1 MWDLLL
7 SNMMLIMRIPV
18 IAKTNA
24 FPRFL
29 VSLLCLMLI
38 CIVKSTWYHTP
49 AWSPEFSM
57 HLQTITLFSPSEL
70 SPRTRGGCEL
80 ISAVNPS
87 YLTCR
92 LPHALPLGIFE
103 VCKLCFSHSPS
114 WSLLTR
120 GLGAALLF
128 LQCFSLSL
136 GQSWQY
142 GLITVDTAEH
152 REYNPCFAE
161 FTSSL

>member
-1 MWDLLL
+1 MWNHLL

-18 IAKTNA
+18 IAKTNT
-24 FPRFL
+24 FPQFL
-29 VSLLCLMLI
+29 NPLIVQI
-38 CIVKSTWYHTP
+38 CIVKSTLYHIP

-57 HLQTITLFSPSEL
+57 HLQTITLFLLSEV
-70 SPRTRGGCEL
+70 SPRTQGGYEL

-92 LPHALPLGIFE
+92 LPHALPLGISE
-103 VCKLCFSHSPS
+103 VCKLWFSHSPY

-120 GLGAALLF
+120 GLGAALLC